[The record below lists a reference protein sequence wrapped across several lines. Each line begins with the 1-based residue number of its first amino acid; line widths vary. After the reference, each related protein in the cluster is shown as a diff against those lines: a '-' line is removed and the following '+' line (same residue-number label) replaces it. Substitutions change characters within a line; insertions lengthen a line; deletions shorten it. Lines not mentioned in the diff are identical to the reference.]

1 MSSGLD
7 NLTKEEKIKL
17 LSQGSYGCVFR
28 PTLNCNG
35 NIGSKRYVSKIQNNS
50 VNSQKETAIGEVIKK
65 IKNFSLHFAPIVKT
79 CPVSLG
85 KLKDDEISKCEIV
98 DMKYK
103 TAKNAYVTNK
113 IRYVGKYTLGDYL
126 FHVFQTSPKLFL
138 RTFMDSYFD
147 ILQSVSILNKHNIL
161 HLDLKENNILYD
173 EKNSK
178 PILIDFGL
186 SVNITGLKPENYQ
199 KAFFTYGYDYPPWC
213 FEISLIS
220 YAVNELGEDWATQTT
235 SIDVFDK
242 LCLNFINQNPFFEEK
257 PEQIVY
263 FTAEEKALYKTKLSE
278 YLKPYDGKTWLE
290 LVDELLKFLPT
301 WDIYG
306 IHVIYL
312 YLIHKIYP
320 DERDFSAYPSLQ
332 RFIGILKREIT
343 VTPNQ
348 RKPYEAISE
357 ETMSVLKTTKRKET
371 YNVIEASVFK
381 SKKVDN
387 IKNIQ
392 QNLAKLKLEEMTK
405 EADMYG
411 KLKEVSK

>member
-35 NIGSKRYVSKIQNNS
+35 NIGSKRYVSKIQNNTE
-50 VNSQKETAIGEVIKK
+50 NSKKETDIGQTIKK
-65 IKNFSLHFAPIVKT
+65 IKNYAMHFAPIVKT

-103 TAKNAYVTNK
+103 NAKNAYVTNK
-113 IRYVGKYTLGDYL
+113 IKYVGKYTLGDYL
-126 FHVFQTSPKLFL
+126 FQVYQSTPKLFL

-173 EKNSK
+173 EQNSK

-186 SVNITGLKPENYQ
+186 SVDTTGLKPENY
-199 KAFFTYGYDYPPWC
+199 KTAFLTYGYDYPPWC
-213 FEISLIS
+213 FEISVIS
-220 YAVNELGEDWATQTT
+220 YAVTELGEDWATQTT
-235 SIDVFDK
+235 SADVFHK
-242 LCLNFINQNPFFEEK
+242 LVLNFINQNPLFEEK
-257 PEQIVY
+257 PGEIVF
-263 FTAEEKALYKTKLSE
+263 FTAEEKAAYKTKLME
-278 YLKPYDGKTWLE
+278 YLKPYEGKTWIE
-290 LVDELLKFLPT
+290 LVDELLKFVLT
-301 WDIYG
+301 WDLYG

-332 RFIGILKREIT
+332 RFIGILKREIIAM
-343 VTPNQ
+343 PNQ
-348 RKPYEAISE
+348 RKMYLVISE
-357 ETMSVLKTTKRKET
+357 EAMTVLKTAKRKENT
-371 YNVIEASVFK
+371 AVLVETALK
-381 SKKVDN
+381 SKKIENV
-387 IKNIQ
+387 KNIQ

-405 EADMYG
+405 EADMYK
-411 KLKEVSK
+411 KLEA

>member
-35 NIGSKRYVSKIQNNS
+35 NIGSKRYVSKIQNNTE
-50 VNSQKETAIGEVIKK
+50 NSKKETDIGQTIKK
-65 IKNFSLHFAPIVKT
+65 IKNYAMHFAPIVKT

-103 TAKNAYVTNK
+103 NAKNAYVTNK
-113 IRYVGKYTLGDYL
+113 IKYVGKYTLGDYL
-126 FHVFQTSPKLFL
+126 FQVYQSTPKLFL

-173 EKNSK
+173 EQNSK

-186 SVNITGLKPENYQ
+186 SVDTTGLKPENY
-199 KAFFTYGYDYPPWC
+199 KTAFFTYGYDYPPWC
-213 FEISLIS
+213 FEISVIS
-220 YAVNELGEDWATQTT
+220 YAVTELGEDWATQTT
-235 SIDVFDK
+235 SADVFNK
-242 LCLNFINQNPFFEEK
+242 LVLNFINQNPLFEEK
-257 PEQIVY
+257 PGEIVF
-263 FTAEEKALYKTKLSE
+263 FTAEEKAAYKTKLME
-278 YLKPYDGKTWLE
+278 YLKPYEGKTWIE
-290 LVDELLKFLPT
+290 LVDELLKFVLT
-301 WDIYG
+301 WDLYG

-332 RFIGILKREIT
+332 RFIGILKREIIAM
-343 VTPNQ
+343 PNQ
-348 RKPYEAISE
+348 RKMYLVISE
-357 ETMSVLKTTKRKET
+357 EAMTVLKTAKRKENT
-371 YNVIEASVFK
+371 AVLLETALK
-381 SKKVDN
+381 SKKIENV
-387 IKNIQ
+387 KNIQ

-405 EADMYG
+405 EADMYK
-411 KLKEVSK
+411 KLEA

>member
-7 NLTKEEKIKL
+7 NLTKEQKIKL

-35 NIGSKRYVSKIQNNS
+35 NIGSKRYVSKIQNNTE
-50 VNSQKETAIGEVIKK
+50 NSKKETDIGQVIKK
-65 IKNFSLHFAPIVKT
+65 IKNYALHFAPIVKT

-103 TAKNAYVTNK
+103 NAKNTYVTNK
-113 IRYVGKYTLGDYL
+113 IKYVGKYTLGDYL
-126 FHVFQTSPKLFL
+126 FQVYQSTPKLFL

-186 SVNITGLKPENYQ
+186 SVVTVGLKPENYQ
-199 KAFFTYGYDYPPWC
+199 TAFFTYGYDYPPWC
-213 FEISLIS
+213 FEISVIS
-220 YAVNELGEDWATQTT
+220 YAVNELSEDWATQTT
-235 SIDVFDK
+235 AADVFDK
-242 LCLNFINQNPFFEEK
+242 LALNFINQNPLFEEN
-257 PEQIVY
+257 PGQIVF
-263 FTAEEKALYKTKLSE
+263 FTSQEKAAYKTKLME
-278 YLKPYDGKTWLE
+278 YLKPYEGKTWLE
-290 LVDELLKFLPT
+290 LVDELLKFVLT
-301 WDIYG
+301 WDLYG

-320 DERDFSAYPSLQ
+320 EERDFSAYPSLQ
-332 RFIGILKREIT
+332 RFIGTLKREIT
-343 VTPNQ
+343 AAPNQ
-348 RKPYEAISE
+348 RKTYDVISE
-357 ETMSVLKTTKRKET
+357 EAMGVLKTTKRKET
-371 YNVIEASVFK
+371 TTVLRDTVLK
-381 SKKVDN
+381 SKKIEN
-387 IKNIQ
+387 IKQIE

-405 EADMYG
+405 EADMYK
-411 KLKEVSK
+411 KLDAP

>member
-7 NLTKEEKIKL
+7 NLTKEQKIKL

-35 NIGSKRYVSKIQNNS
+35 NIGSKRYVSKIQNNTE
-50 VNSQKETAIGEVIKK
+50 NSKKETDIGQVIKK
-65 IKNFSLHFAPIVKT
+65 IKNYSLHFAPIVKT

-103 TAKNAYVTNK
+103 NAKNTYVTNK
-113 IRYVGKYTLGDYL
+113 IKYVGKYTLGDYL
-126 FHVFQTSPKLFL
+126 FQVYQTTPKLFL

-186 SVNITGLKPENYQ
+186 SVVTTGLKPENYQ
-199 KAFFTYGYDYPPWC
+199 TAFFTYGYDYPPWC
-213 FEISLIS
+213 FEISVIS

-235 SIDVFDK
+235 TSDVFDK
-242 LCLNFINQNPFFEEK
+242 LALNFINQNPLFEEK
-257 PEQIVY
+257 PGQIVF
-263 FTAEEKALYKTKLSE
+263 FTAEEKAAYKNKLME
-278 YLKPYDGKTWLE
+278 YLKPYEGKTWLE
-290 LVDELLKFLPT
+290 LVDELLKFVLT
-301 WDIYG
+301 WDLYG

-320 DERDFSAYPSLQ
+320 EERDFSAYPSLQ
-332 RFIGILKREIT
+332 RFIGVLKREIT
-343 VTPNQ
+343 AIPNQ
-348 RKPYEAISE
+348 RKTYDVISE
-357 ETMSVLKTTKRKET
+357 EAMVVLKTTKRKET
-371 YNVIEASVFK
+371 TTVLRDTVLK
-381 SKKVDN
+381 SKKIEN
-387 IKNIQ
+387 IKQIE

-405 EADMYG
+405 EADMYK
-411 KLKEVSK
+411 KLDGP

>member
-35 NIGSKRYVSKIQNNS
+35 NIGSKRYVSKIQNNTE
-50 VNSQKETAIGEVIKK
+50 NSKKETDIGQAIKK
-65 IKNFSLHFAPIVKT
+65 IKNYSLHFAPIVKT

-103 TAKNAYVTNK
+103 NAKNTYVTNK
-113 IRYVGKYTLGDYL
+113 IKYVGKYTLGDYL
-126 FHVFQTSPKLFL
+126 FQVYQSTPKLFL

-173 EKNSK
+173 EQNSK

-186 SVNITGLKPENYQ
+186 SVETTGLKPENY
-199 KAFFTYGYDYPPWC
+199 KTAFFTYGYDYPPWC
-213 FEISLIS
+213 FEISVIS
-220 YAVNELGEDWATQTT
+220 YAVNELGEDWATQTAT
-235 SIDVFDK
+235 VDVFDK
-242 LCLNFINQNPFFEEK
+242 LVLNFINQNPLFEEK
-257 PEQIVY
+257 PGQIVF
-263 FTAEEKALYKTKLSE
+263 FTAEEKAAYKTKLME
-278 YLKPYDGKTWLE
+278 YLKPYEGKTWIE
-290 LVDELLKFLPT
+290 LVDELLKFVLT
-301 WDIYG
+301 WDLYG

-320 DERDFSAYPSLQ
+320 EERDFSAYPSLQ
-332 RFIGILKREIT
+332 RFIGILKREIMAM
-343 VTPNQ
+343 PNQ
-348 RKPYEAISE
+348 RKTYVVISE
-357 ETMSVLKTTKRKET
+357 EAMAVLKTVKRKENT
-371 YNVIEASVFK
+371 AVLVETTLK
-381 SKKVDN
+381 SKKIENV
-387 IKNIQ
+387 KNIQ

-405 EADMYG
+405 EADMYK
-411 KLKEVSK
+411 KLEA

>member
-7 NLTKEEKIKL
+7 NLTKEQKIKL

-35 NIGSKRYVSKIQNNS
+35 NIGSKRYVSKIQNNTE
-50 VNSQKETAIGEVIKK
+50 NSKKETDIGQVIKK
-65 IKNFSLHFAPIVKT
+65 IKNYSLHFAPIVKT

-103 TAKNAYVTNK
+103 NAKNTYVTNK
-113 IRYVGKYTLGDYL
+113 IKYVGKYTLGDYL
-126 FHVFQTSPKLFL
+126 FQVYQSTPKLFL

-186 SVNITGLKPENYQ
+186 SVVTAGLKPENYQ
-199 KAFFTYGYDYPPWC
+199 TAFFTYGYDYPPWC
-213 FEISLIS
+213 FEISVIS

-235 SIDVFDK
+235 TADVFDK
-242 LCLNFINQNPFFEEK
+242 LALNFINQNPLFEEN
-257 PEQIVY
+257 PGQIVF
-263 FTAEEKALYKTKLSE
+263 FTAQEKAAYKTKLME
-278 YLKPYDGKTWLE
+278 YLKPYEGKTWLE
-290 LVDELLKFLPT
+290 LVDELIKFVLT
-301 WDIYG
+301 WDLYG

-320 DERDFSAYPSLQ
+320 EERDFSAYPSLQ

-343 VTPNQ
+343 AAPNQ
-348 RKPYEAISE
+348 RKTYDVISE
-357 ETMSVLKTTKRKET
+357 EAMGVLKTTKRKET
-371 YNVIEASVFK
+371 TTVLRDTMLK
-381 SKKVDN
+381 SKKIEN
-387 IKNIQ
+387 IKQIE

-405 EADMYG
+405 EADMYK
-411 KLKEVSK
+411 KLDAP